1 MKWIQQTMKAKLDG
15 DDQQILPK
23 PINVHGSSS
32 MKASGRKRI
41 KEQLIAGDPVK

>member
-1 MKWIQQTMKAKLDG
+1 MKAKLDG

-32 MKASGRKRI
+32 MKARGRKRI
-41 KEQLIAGDPVK
+41 KEQLIAGDPAK